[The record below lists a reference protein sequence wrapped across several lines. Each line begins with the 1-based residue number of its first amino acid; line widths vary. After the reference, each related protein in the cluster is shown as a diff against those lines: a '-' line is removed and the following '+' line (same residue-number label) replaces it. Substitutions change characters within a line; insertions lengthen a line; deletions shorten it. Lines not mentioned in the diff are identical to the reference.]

1 MPKPIISQEK
11 SRQQNLYARLK
22 MQCINSF
29 SKTKLDKL
37 LRKQRSK
44 GYVDMICELDAGG
57 HVTNQDKVNQI
68 IQKLKMNFLKLN
80 YITYFIRHYIDMLS
94 GKTL

>member
-1 MPKPIISQEK
+1 MPKPIISQREK
-11 SRQQNLYARLK
+11 QAAESVCKVKKCNVS
-22 MQCINSF
+22 NSF

-68 IQKLKMNFLKLN
+68 IQKIKDEFPE
-80 YITYFIRHYIDMLS
+80 IDISPILLGIVS
-94 GKTL
+94 TCYGKTL